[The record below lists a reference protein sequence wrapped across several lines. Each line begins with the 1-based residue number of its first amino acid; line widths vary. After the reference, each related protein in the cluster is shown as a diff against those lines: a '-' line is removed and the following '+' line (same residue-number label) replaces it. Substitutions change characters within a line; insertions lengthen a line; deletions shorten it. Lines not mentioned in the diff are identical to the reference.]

1 MAKLLKHNKSDSL
14 DTVDVEI
21 QEITERQDI
30 IGLHGTVTF
39 DQNIRVDNHLRNRLQ
54 AIRKLRRKRSAKDVV
69 EMLIEEHENTM
80 SSAEM
85 MKYRQI
91 VMAAEQN
98 DFITHSDEWR
108 QPKVLLN
115 NTKIVLTNTIDRC
128 TI

>member
-108 QPKVLLN
+108 QDETQN
-115 NTKIVLTNTIDRC
+115 
-128 TI
+128 